1 MKNSASVGE
10 QTHQE
15 EHLIRVRWLLLNGRM
30 GSSVV
35 QMWMAQRS
43 LGRSVQGGAR
53 LHFTFRA
60 CWVMSLARH
69 HSYKLWQE
77 RRKDY
82 KTPSNVSEAMLF
94 SRGDSPS
101 KSTRPSPFRSTSRKM
116 SSASFRPTWWQKHCS
131 IERENAAR
139 SFQVYYFIYNFN
151 VYCIEAVDRSM
162 SLSPSSGKLRHLYMM
177 FTIKISLGHIF
188 GITRIHCSRSC
199 SGHVFWSGEL
209 S

>member
-1 MKNSASVGE
+1 
-10 QTHQE
+10 
-15 EHLIRVRWLLLNGRM
+15 M

-43 LGRSVQGGAR
+43 LDRSVQGGAR

-60 CWVMSLARH
+60 RWVMSLARH

-82 KTPSNVSEAMLF
+82 KTPSNASEETLF
-94 SRGDSPS
+94 LWGDSPS

-131 IERENAAR
+131 IECKNAAH
-139 SFQVYYFIYNFN
+139 SFQVYYFIYNYN
-151 VYCIEAVDRSM
+151 IYSVKMADRSV
-162 SLSPSSGKLRHLYMM
+162 SLSPSSGKLRHLYVM
-177 FTIKISLGHIF
+177 FTINIFLGYIF
-188 GITRIHCSRSC
+188 GIARIHCSGSC
-199 SGHVFWSGEL
+199 SGHVFWSGEF